1 MEEKPVTLKYTL
13 ILSVENWLVLNRW
26 KAETG
31 KAYGKLI
38 NEAIKTAH
46 LIKEMGGLERIREI
60 IKENE
65 ELKKML
71 ADNKKIEQA
80 IKEKI
85 KQKIKEKIKEFY
97 QKLEEKD
104 KKRVEEI
111 LSYLITSL

>member
-38 NEAIKTAH
+38 NEAIKTAY

-85 KQKIKEKIKEFY
+85 KEKIKEFY